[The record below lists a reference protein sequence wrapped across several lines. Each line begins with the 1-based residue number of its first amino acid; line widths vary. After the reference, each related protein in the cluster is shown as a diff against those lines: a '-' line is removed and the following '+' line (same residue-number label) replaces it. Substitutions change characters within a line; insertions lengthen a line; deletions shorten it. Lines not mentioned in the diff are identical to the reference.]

1 MKKVLTIAGS
11 DSSGGAGIQADL
23 KTMMAHGVYGM
34 SVITALTAQNTCGVK
49 AVLPVEPDF
58 LACQLDAVFQ
68 DIMPDAVKI
77 GMVPSA
83 GAVKVIAEALKKY
96 KARNVVLD
104 PVMLSTSGT
113 TLAGAGAVEA
123 MKTLLFPRCDL
134 ITPNIPELANLIMDG
149 DAKEARNGRSNGN
162 LICTQAEMDLVVRVA
177 GNRYG
182 VAILCKGGHL
192 PGHADDVLVQGD
204 KVTWYPGKKIAN
216 SNTHGT
222 GCTLSSAIACNLAKG
237 MELAAAVKHGK
248 EYLTSAIAEGL
259 DIGQGHGPLNHLTGG
274 FKW

>member
-113 TLAGAGAVEA
+113 TLAGTGAVEA

-134 ITPNIPELANLIMDG
+134 ITPNIPELANLDYGWRCQGGEEWEKQWQSHLHPGGDG
-149 DAKEARNGRSNGN
+149 
-162 LICTQAEMDLVVRVA
+162 
-177 GNRYG
+177 
-182 VAILCKGGHL
+182 
-192 PGHADDVLVQGD
+192 
-204 KVTWYPGKKIAN
+204 
-216 SNTHGT
+216 
-222 GCTLSSAIACNLAKG
+222 AC
-237 MELAAAVKHGK
+237 
-248 EYLTSAIAEGL
+248 
-259 DIGQGHGPLNHLTGG
+259 GQGGRQPLWCGNSL
-274 FKW
+274 